1 MPRAGLSTSRVVQA
15 AADLADEIGFEM
27 VTVSV
32 LARRLGIR
40 TPSLYAHVGGADDLR
55 LRMTA
60 LALDDSAALVA
71 EAVGGRSGSDA
82 LTAYAGAWRG
92 FARRHPGRYAATRH
106 PVPRPSA
113 TAARGADDAGA
124 LALKAG
130 RRHAALAREV
140 VSSYSFRGDRQTHA
154 VRLLGSLVHGYVTLE
169 LAGAF
174 AHSRPGS
181 EQSWAF
187 VLAALD
193 AQLRAESG

>member
-1 MPRAGLSTSRVVQA
+1 MPRAGLSTSRVVHA
-15 AADLADEIGFEM
+15 AAELADEIGFEM

-55 LRMTA
+55 LRLTA
-60 LALDDSAALVA
+60 LALEESADLVA
-71 EAVGGRSGSDA
+71 EAVGGLSGSDA
-82 LTAYAGAWRG
+82 LAAYAGAWRS

-106 PVPRPSA
+106 PVPRSSA
-113 TAARGADDAGA
+113 TAASGADDAGA
-124 LALKAG
+124 MALRAG
-130 RRHAALAREV
+130 RRHAALTREV
-140 VSSYSFRGDRQTHA
+140 LFGYSFTGDRQTHA
-154 VRLLGSLVHGYVTLE
+154 VRLVGSLVHGYVTLE

-181 EQSWAF
+181 DKSWAF

-193 AQLRAESG
+193 AQLGAESG